1 MASTSESR
9 RSTLMD
15 GLRSIGRRGSAQV
28 KAGLEKQSS
37 TASLG
42 GLPPQAEVDPDHEE
56 ASPTL
61 EFHGTADIHVTVLT
75 VDISPAAQFGKN
87 RRELDLEIMF
97 KVRCSAE
104 ETATRDDLPAL
115 TGIHI
120 ARMMYA
126 CGRRAQLCSRR
137 CRLSTLWR
145 RPCGPS
151 QCTCT

>member
-1 MASTSESR
+1 MASTSGSR

-42 GLPPQAEVDPDHEE
+42 GLPPLAEVNPDHEE

-87 RRELDLEIMF
+87 RRELELEIMF

-104 ETATRDDLPAL
+104 TATRDVLPAL

-126 CGRRAQLCSRR
+126 CGRRAPLCSRR
-137 CRLSTLWR
+137 CRLSTL
-145 RPCGPS
+145 
-151 QCTCT
+151 